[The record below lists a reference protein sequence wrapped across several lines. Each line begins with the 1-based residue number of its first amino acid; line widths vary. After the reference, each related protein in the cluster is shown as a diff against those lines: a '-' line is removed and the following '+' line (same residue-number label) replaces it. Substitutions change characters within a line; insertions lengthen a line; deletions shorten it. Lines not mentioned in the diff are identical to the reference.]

1 MTSCPKSFKNS
12 KTSMSKELEFKIPKT
27 QNKFKRNLRV

>member
-1 MTSCPKSFKNS
+1 MTLCHMSFKNS
-12 KTSMSKELEFKIPKT
+12 KTSMSKEFEFKIPKT